1 MRKSHRHSIFKASV
15 LAAAIAAMP
24 LAAEAAGLGKMSVI
38 SALGQPLRAELDLT
52 ASREEQS
59 TLTAK
64 IASPDAFRQAGIE
77 YTTALVGIKF
87 TLDKRTNGQP
97 YLKVTSDRPVNDP
110 FLDFLVELNWASG
123 RLVREYTFLLDPPEA
138 MQKPVPTPVPVQAP
152 EKKES
157 AAAPQVSSVTATKA
171 PEPHATTAAEAKPAK
186 KEAVKPKAA
195 EAATK
200 SKSPAGEEKKASS
213 DGSREVHRGDTLA
226 KIAAETKPEGVS
238 LDQMLVALFSSNKEA
253 FDASNMNRLKAG
265 KILTIPSKEAV
276 TAVDAGEARKTIV
289 AQAADFNAYRK
300 KLAASVAATPPAKEE
315 APKQAAAGKITPK
328 VEEKTPAPAPGKD
341 KLEVS
346 RTESSKGGK
355 DAAKTQGRL
364 SALEED
370 LVARDKAIK
379 EANARVAELEKNLA
393 DLKKLAEL
401 KSQTGADMQKQAQA
415 AKPAPAEVKKPEPAP
430 VAAAKPAEA
439 PKPAEAAKVPEP
451 AKAAEVPKPV
461 EPPKAAEAPKAAE
474 PPKAETPAGETPPP
488 KPPLPK
494 KKPLPPPEPEPEP
507 SFMEENGLLVVGG
520 GGVLALL
527 LGYLGFSAMRKKRKA
542 AAGGDTP
549 SQITEGDL
557 SANSVFGTT
566 GGQSVDTSNVSLQT
580 DFSQSGIGAIDTDE
594 GVDPVAEADV
604 YMAYGRDAQAEEI
617 LLDALKTDPTRHA
630 IHRKLLEIY
639 AGRKSLKQFEALA
652 TDLYGQTGGAGN
664 DWEDA
669 AKLGRSIDP
678 ENALYG
684 GAKPAPA
691 AEPVMDLS
699 ATTLI
704 LPADKVPPHDT
715 VTMPGEL
722 AQMAAAAEMGAP
734 PLDLGAPEP
743 AREEVAAL
751 DFDLDLGSSEPA
763 PVAPA
768 AVHAEVS
775 TLDFDLDLG
784 SSEPAP
790 AAEVSAAAEAPALD
804 MDISLDSGAAPVAA
818 ATDIDFSLE
827 LPSSEPIAVSEPA
840 ASSAAVDFDF
850 DLGDT
855 ALPEVAVEPTAEAV
869 PAPLDLSAISLDL
882 GEPLSAEAP
891 AQPAAEVAA
900 VDSSEVNTKLE
911 LAQAYEEMGDKEG
924 ARELLQEV
932 LQEGSATQK
941 DAARAKLEALG

>member
-24 LAAEAAGLGKMSVI
+24 LAAQAAGLGKMSVI

-77 YTTALVGIKF
+77 YTTGLVGIKF
-87 TLDKRTNGQP
+87 TLDKRPNGQP

-138 MQKPVPTPVPVQAP
+138 MQKPVPTPVQAP
-152 EKKES
+152 ERKES
-157 AAAPQVSSVTATKA
+157 AAAPQISSVPATKA
-171 PEPHATTAAEAKPAK
+171 PEPHATTAAEEKPVK
-186 KEAVKPKAA
+186 KEAAKPKATEETA
-195 EAATK
+195 K
-200 SKSPAGEEKKASS
+200 SKTPAGEEKKASS

-238 LDQMLVALFSSNKEA
+238 LDQMLVALFRGNKEA

-265 KILTIPSKEAV
+265 KILTIPDKETVAAV
-276 TAVDAGEARKTIV
+276 EAGEARKTIV

-300 KLAASVAATPPAKEE
+300 KLAASVAATPPAKED

-328 VEEKTPAPAPGKD
+328 VEEKTPAPASGKD

-346 RTESSKGGK
+346 RTESAKGGK

-379 EANARVAELEKNLA
+379 EANSRVAELEKNLA

-401 KSQTGADMQKQAQA
+401 KSQAGADMQKQAQA
-415 AKPAPAEVKKPEPAP
+415 AKPAPAEAKKPEPPPAP
-430 VAAAKPAEA
+430 AVKPAEA
-439 PKPAEAAKVPEP
+439 PKPAEATKTPESAKTE
-451 AKAAEVPKPV
+451 ELPKPV
-461 EPPKAAEAPKAAE
+461 EPPKAAE
-474 PPKAETPAGETPPP
+474 PPKVEAPAGETPPP
-488 KPPLPK
+488 KPPVPK

-507 SFMEENGLLVVGG
+507 SFMEENGLLVMGG

-527 LGYLGFSAMRKKRKA
+527 LGYLGFSAMRKKRKV
-542 AAGGDTP
+542 AAGGDSP

-664 DWEDA
+664 DWEET

-684 GAKPAPA
+684 GAKSV
-691 AEPVMDLS
+691 AEPVVDLS
-699 ATTLI
+699 STTLI

-743 AREEVAAL
+743 AKEEVAAL

-763 PVAPA
+763 AAAPVAAPV

-775 TLDFDLDLG
+775 SLDFDLDLG

-790 AAEVSAAAEAPALD
+790 TVEVSAAAEAPGLD
-804 MDISLDSGAAPVAA
+804 MDISLDSGPVVTAAP

-827 LPSSEPIAVSEPA
+827 LPSSVPAAAPEPA
-840 ASSAAVDFDF
+840 ASAAAVDFDF

-855 ALPEVAVEPTAEAV
+855 ALPEVEVAPVADAA
-869 PAPLDLSAISLDL
+869 PAPLDLSSISLDL
-882 GEPLSAEAP
+882 GEPLPAEAP
-891 AQPAAEVAA
+891 VQPAAEASA

-932 LQEGSATQK
+932 IQEGSAAQK

>member
-1 MRKSHRHSIFKASV
+1 MRKIHRHSIFKASV
-15 LAAAIAAMP
+15 LAAAISAMP

-38 SALGQPLRAELDLT
+38 SALGQPLRAELDIT

-64 IASPDAFRQAGIE
+64 IASPEAFRQAGIE

-87 TLDKRTNGQP
+87 TIDKRPNGQP

-123 RLVREYTFLLDPPEA
+123 RLVREYTFLLDPPESV
-138 MQKPVPTPVPVQAP
+138 QKPAPAPIVAP

-157 AAAPQVSSVTATKA
+157 AVAPKVSTVASIKA
-171 PEPHATTAAEAKPAK
+171 PEPRDTVPAEEKPAK
-186 KEAVKPKAA
+186 KEVAKAKSA
-195 EAATK
+195 ESAA
-200 SKSPAGEEKKASS
+200 KKAPAE
-213 DGSREVHRGDTLA
+213 GEREVRRGDTLA

-238 LDQMLVALFSSNKEA
+238 LDQMLVALFRGNKDA

-265 KILTIPSKEAV
+265 KILSIPSKEEAAAV
-276 TAVDAGEARKTIV
+276 TVVEARKTVV

-300 KLAASVAATPPAKEE
+300 KLAGSVAAAPTTKEE
-315 APKQAAAGKITPK
+315 APKQATAGKITPK
-328 VEEKTPAPAPGKD
+328 VEEKTPAPVAGKD

-346 RTESSKGGK
+346 KTEAAKGGK

-364 SALEED
+364 TALEED
-370 LVARDKAIK
+370 LVARDKALK
-379 EANARVAELEKNLA
+379 EANSRVAELEKNLS

-401 KSQTGADMQKQAQA
+401 KSQAGADMQKQAQA
-415 AKPAPAEVKKPEPAP
+415 AKPVPAEVKKPESAP
-430 VAAAKPAEA
+430 PV
-439 PKPAEAAKVPEP
+439 KPAEAAKTPEP
-451 AKAAEVPKPV
+451 AKPAEAAKAPEPAKPV
-461 EPPKAAEAPKAAE
+461 EAPKPADTKAVEAPKAAE
-474 PPKAETPAGETPPP
+474 PPKADLASGETPPP
-488 KPPLPK
+488 PPVPK
-494 KKPLPPPEPEPEP
+494 KKPLPPPPPEPEP
-507 SFMEENGLLVVGG
+507 DFMEENGLLVMGG

-527 LGYLGFSAMRKKRKA
+527 LGYLGFSAMRKKRKVA
-542 AAGGDTP
+542 SGGSP

-652 TDLYGQTGGAGN
+652 NDLHGQTGGSGS
-664 DWEDA
+664 DWEEA

-678 ENALYG
+678 ENSLYG
-684 GAKPAPA
+684 GAKA
-691 AEPVMDLS
+691 ADEPVAVDMAS
-699 ATTLI
+699 TTLI

-722 AQMAAAAEMGAP
+722 AQMAAAAEMGSP
-734 PLDLGAPEP
+734 PLDIGAPEP
-743 AREEVAAL
+743 AKEEVAAL

-763 PVAPA
+763 PLVEAPTA
-768 AVHAEVS
+768 QPEAHADVS
-775 TLDFDLDLG
+775 GLDFDLDLG
-784 SSEPAP
+784 SSMPTP
-790 AAEVSAAAEAPALD
+790 SAEVSTASGVTALG
-804 MDISLDSGAAPVAA
+804 MDISLDGEPVAAAPVAA
-818 ATDIDFSLE
+818 DIDFSLE
-827 LPSSEPIAVSEPA
+827 LPSAEPA
-840 ASSAAVDFDF
+840 AAELPSASASVDFNF
-850 DLGDT
+850 DLGDA
-855 ALPEVAVEPTAEAV
+855 ALPEIEAQTDALAAPTA
-869 PAPLDLSAISLDL
+869 LDLSSISLDL
-882 GEPLSAEAP
+882 GEPSPAETTPPSAVEGS
-891 AQPAAEVAA
+891 VA
-900 VDSSEVNTKLE
+900 DSSEVNTKLE

-932 LQEGSATQK
+932 LQEGSAAQK